1 VIRHKYSGISN
12 TPSKLTWE
20 GLLWISELPIFE
32 LYHLNVNGMKKIVLL
47 LSVAVGWA
55 WSGALAQ
62 GPMRG
67 EADLQA
73 TQKSLEMGLLV
84 EEMEEA
90 GFVLDVT
97 EGFEEEWEEGT
108 WLATESD
115 ELDVVNLNEEDAEL
129 FAIDSD
135 EEAWMEEDEQNS
147 LIEDAEDAE
156 ELITEDVVV
165 LDEEESDD
173 VYLIEDEE
181 TSEDNAWWNENEFEG
196 WEEMED
202 EWELEALENSYE
214 EEDMEVLEA
223 LYERG

>member
-1 VIRHKYSGISN
+1 MWRQRV
-12 TPSKLTWE
+12 WF
-20 GLLWISELPIFE
+20 SELTIFG
-32 LYHLNVNGMKKIVLL
+32 LYNLNGMKKIILL
-47 LSVAVGWA
+47 LVVAAGWA
-55 WSGALAQ
+55 SNGTLAQ

-108 WLATESD
+108 WLGTESD

-135 EEAWMEEDEQNS
+135 EEAWIEEDEQVT
-147 LIEDAEDAE
+147 LAE
-156 ELITEDVVV
+156 ESEELMAEESEETAV
-165 LDEEESDD
+165 LEEEESDD
-173 VYLIEDEE
+173 LYLLEDEDAGE
-181 TSEDNAWWNENEFEG
+181 ESAWWNENESDES
-196 WEEMED
+196 WDEIEE

>member
-1 VIRHKYSGISN
+1 MWRQRA
-12 TPSKLTWE
+12 WF
-20 GLLWISELPIFE
+20 SELTIFG
-32 LYHLNVNGMKKIVLL
+32 LYNLNGMKKIILL
-47 LSVAVGWA
+47 LVVAAGWA
-55 WSGALAQ
+55 SNGTLAQ
-62 GPMRG
+62 GLMRG
-67 EADLQA
+67 ESDLQA

-108 WLATESD
+108 WLGTESD

-135 EEAWMEEDEQNS
+135 EEAWIEEDEQVT
-147 LIEDAEDAE
+147 LAE
-156 ELITEDVVV
+156 ESEELMAEESEETAA

-173 VYLIEDEE
+173 LYLLEDEDAGE
-181 TSEDNAWWNENEFEG
+181 ESAWWNENESDES
-196 WEEMED
+196 WDEIEE